1 MIRIARILSRDFDF
15 IRVDLY
21 SLGKKIYCGELT
33 FHPGGGFSNFIPK
46 KYDLIYG
53 KKLKL
58 KAYKKKSP

>member
-1 MIRIARILSRDFDF
+1 LSKGFDY

-21 SLGKKIYCGELT
+21 NLEGKIYFGELT
-33 FHPGGGFSNFIPK
+33 FHPGSGFSKFTPE

-58 KAYKKKSP
+58 KSYKK

>member
-1 MIRIARILSRDFDF
+1 MIRIAKKLSKDFDF

-21 SLGKKIYCGELT
+21 SLGDKIYAGELT
-33 FHPGGGFSNFIPK
+33 FHPGGGYSHFIPE

-58 KAYKKKSP
+58 KGFKKK